1 MEMQGQGQEVPDE
14 DKIPVMIL
22 SGLDESGKKSLLK
35 NILMNKEGIKVAA
48 LVDDIDYEWFGSTFD
63 EQDVE
68 IEEEFVKFKN
78 GCLVG
83 MVNDDVSQEVSKIA
97 KDK

>member
-1 MEMQGQGQEVPDE
+1 
-14 DKIPVMIL
+14 MIL

-68 IEEEFVKFKN
+68 IEEEFVKFKISEI
-78 GCLVG
+78 G
-83 MVNDDVSQEVSKIA
+83 E
-97 KDK
+97 

>member
-1 MEMQGQGQEVPDE
+1 
-14 DKIPVMIL
+14 MIL

-63 EQDVE
+63 E
-68 IEEEFVKFKN
+68 
-78 GCLVG
+78 
-83 MVNDDVSQEVSKIA
+83 
-97 KDK
+97 